1 MFNLTDEIKILK
13 MSINLLKIL
22 FINYYFL
29 GMTCIVIDDNINL
42 IISCIEKIYIKIII
56 KNIKY
61 KKIIE
66 SVRIYFN
73 KLITIINN
81 LMNREKNILINSL
94 YKKEYTSLNNIIV
107 NKKIT
112 LYDIDRYFDTFLDSV
127 SFLYKIC
134 KE

>member
-22 FINYYFL
+22 FINHYFL
-29 GMTCIVIDDNINL
+29 GMNGIVIDDNINL

-66 SVRIYFN
+66 SIRIYFN

-81 LMNREKNILINSL
+81 LMNNEKNILINSL
-94 YKKEYTSLNNIIV
+94 YKKEYTSLNNIVV

-134 KE
+134 

>member
-1 MFNLTDEIKILK
+1 MYNLIDEIRILR

-22 FINYYFL
+22 FINKYFL
-29 GMTCIVIDDNINL
+29 SMSCIVIDDNINL

-66 SVRIYFN
+66 SIRIYFN
-73 KLITIINN
+73 KLVTIINN
-81 LMNREKNILINSL
+81 LMNKEKNILINSL
-94 YKKEYTSLNNIIV
+94 YKKEYISLNNIII

-112 LYDIDRYFDTFLDSV
+112 LYDIDKYFDTLLNSINY
-127 SFLYKIC
+127 LYKIC

>member
-1 MFNLTDEIKILK
+1 MFNLIDEIKILK
-13 MSINLLKIL
+13 TSINLLKFL

-29 GMTCIVIDDNINL
+29 GMTGIVIDDNVNL

-66 SVRIYFN
+66 SIRIYFN

-81 LMNREKNILINSL
+81 LMNKEKNILINSL
-94 YKKEYTSLNNIIV
+94 YKKEYTSLNNIII